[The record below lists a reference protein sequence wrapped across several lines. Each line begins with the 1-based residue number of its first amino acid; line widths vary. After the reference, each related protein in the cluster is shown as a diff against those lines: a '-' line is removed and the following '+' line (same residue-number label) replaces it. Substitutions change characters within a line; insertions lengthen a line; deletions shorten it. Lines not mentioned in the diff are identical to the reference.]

1 SGSRLP
7 SGVCSMRLR
16 SGIARVI
23 LLRSLV
29 AVPARAMDCP
39 ARSIATDD
47 EVAAL
52 NEAPGCDKAMSIF
65 QACET
70 ATAGDVG
77 LGAIVTQKCEND
89 FLDRLTPPQKQLYQ
103 RKLRACDR
111 KYRDQSGSMY
121 RSFEAFCRAKI
132 AQRYSH
138 KALKTTDPKTP
149 R

>member
-1 SGSRLP
+1 
-7 SGVCSMRLR
+7 MRLR
-16 SGIARVI
+16 YGTASLI
-23 LLRSLV
+23 LLTFI
-29 AVPARAMDCP
+29 ATIPASAMECP
-39 ARSIATDD
+39 AKSIATDD
-47 EVAAL
+47 VGTAL

-77 LGAIVTQKCEND
+77 LGAIVTQKCEKD
-89 FLDRLTPPQKQLYQ
+89 FLARLTPPQNQVYQ
-103 RKLRACDR
+103 HKLRACDR

-132 AQRYSH
+132 AQRYSR
-138 KALKTTDPKTP
+138 KALKPGPKTS